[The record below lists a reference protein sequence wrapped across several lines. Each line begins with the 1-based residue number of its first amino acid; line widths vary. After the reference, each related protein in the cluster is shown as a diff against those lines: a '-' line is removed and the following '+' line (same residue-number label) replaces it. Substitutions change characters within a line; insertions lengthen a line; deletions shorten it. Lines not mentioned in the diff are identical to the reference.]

1 MVMRY
6 TNNMTD
12 NSPGLPG
19 NWKQMTSEQKR
30 QYRLD
35 RFQSTE
41 GIDFVSPEAKKAYE
55 ARAKRQVDVRKI
67 QEPDM
72 VPVSLPVGNLPSALY
87 GINMHTSM
95 YDG

>member
-55 ARAKRQVDVRKI
+55 ARLRKKFEHDKKRMEEIETLGMGSSPMAILRSLVRIDDDEK
-67 QEPDM
+67 
-72 VPVSLPVGNLPSALY
+72 
-87 GINMHTSM
+87 
-95 YDG
+95 